1 MTLKGISPVISPDL
15 LKILAQMGQGD
26 EIVLGD
32 AHFPAH
38 SLCPPH
44 VPILRADGKLNP
56 PPSFPSVSSSPNK
69 DLQKI
74 RDGNPNKEKE
84 KEITKPRQ
92 PGITIS
98 RLLAGITPL
107 LDLDNSGVPVI
118 MMEPAKDDTY
128 DASVEDDFRFSL
140 KYDGEV
146 QKTDRAAFYG
156 RAKKAYAI
164 VVTGENRKCSSVI
177 LKKGASSPYP
187 KRKSNQTSH
196 L

>member
-44 VPILRADGKLNP
+44 VPILRAD
-56 PPSFPSVSSSPNK
+56 
-69 DLQKI
+69 
-74 RDGNPNKEKE
+74 
-84 KEITKPRQ
+84 
-92 PGITIS
+92 GITIS